1 MNRLRSISVCF
12 FALLVLCPSFA
23 YAGQPPQPLSELVTT
38 SSDAT
43 VEKIVEKLFSNNWI
57 ILSAN
62 QQLGLITFRYQS
74 EENSSPARRHVNVLD
89 GSILVRSETSNS
101 TRVRVK
107 LTLSW
112 QESYSNATFQTGIRN
127 DVPAEWYK
135 LVFDTLGLSAPPTGK

>member
-1 MNRLRSISVCF
+1 MHQWRLISACF
-12 FALLVLCPSFA
+12 PTLLALFPSVA
-23 YAGQPPQPLSELVTT
+23 SAGQAPKPISDLVTT
-38 SSDAT
+38 GPDAT
-43 VEKIVEKLFSNNWI
+43 FEKLVGKLFDNNWI

-74 EENSSPARRHVNVLD
+74 EENSSRSRRHVNVLE
-89 GSILVRSETSNS
+89 GSILVKPETATS

-112 QESYSNATFQTGIRN
+112 QESYADHTFQTGVRN

-135 LVFDTLGLSAPPTGK
+135 LVFDTLGLSAPLTTK

>member
-1 MNRLRSISVCF
+1 MHRWRVIPVCLL
-12 FALLVLCPSFA
+12 ALGALCPSIA
-23 YAGQPPQPLSELVTT
+23 HAEQAPPPLSEVVTT

-43 VEKIVEKLFSNNWI
+43 IEKFVEKLFSNNWI

-62 QQLGLITFRYQS
+62 PELGLITFRYQS
-74 EENSSPARRHVNVLD
+74 EENSSPARRHVNVLE
-89 GSILVRSETSNS
+89 GSILVRAETSTS

-112 QESYSNATFQTGIRN
+112 QESFADHTFQTGVRS

-135 LVFDTLGLSAPPTGK
+135 LVSDVLGLSTPLPSK

>member
-23 YAGQPPQPLSELVTT
+23 DAGQPPQPLSELVTT
-38 SSDAT
+38 TSDAT

-89 GSILVRSETSNS
+89 GSILVRPETSNS

-112 QESYSNATFQTGIRN
+112 QESYSNATFRTGIRT